1 MVEGGLHEIPV
12 LDELEARPWSGFV
25 SVSRCKM
32 PNCNEYRAHR
42 TSRTRITDDVYH
54 LAPPYESKSK
64 NFGCPNDCMNSIE
77 HSDFANIGI
86 WRNAR
91 NRSERVDPYPFL
103 IQIKDGGGARAN
115 NPLIQIGRV
124 PASTRFR
131 DTGLTGID
139 KG

>member
-12 LDELEARPWSGFV
+12 LDELEARPWPGFA

-32 PNCNEYRAHR
+32 SDCNEHR
-42 TSRTRITDDVYH
+42 TLPARTTGDVYH
-54 LAPPYESKSK
+54 PAPPYESKSK
-64 NFGCPNDCMNSIE
+64 NFDCPNGCMDSIE
-77 HSDFANIGI
+77 RSDFANIGT

-115 NPLIQIGRV
+115 NPLDSDRQGARLYPVQAIGRAAGRERV
-124 PASTRFR
+124 
-131 DTGLTGID
+131 
-139 KG
+139 